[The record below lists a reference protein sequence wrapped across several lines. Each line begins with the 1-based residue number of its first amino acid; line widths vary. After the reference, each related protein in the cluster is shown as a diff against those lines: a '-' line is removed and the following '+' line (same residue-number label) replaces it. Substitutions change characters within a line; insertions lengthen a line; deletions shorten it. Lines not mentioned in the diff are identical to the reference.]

1 MKSVLS
7 LAVALVV
14 AVALAGIACAAVDDN
29 AVPAGGLVK
38 KGPGTPDG
46 GPDGIRQEVIEEP
59 APPAGDAPKTDAPKT
74 EPKVRVDPRT
84 VLVTNALTAIAAA
97 EKALA
102 EGNKEVATA
111 ELAKA
116 KTALEALQKVMVHP
130 TVRRDV
136 KPTGSDNPAGGADN
150 PAGDPNVKSK
160 EELRDELRKNMEMRK
175 LGRQPVD
182 VAPDS
187 K

>member
-1 MKSVLS
+1 MKKVIMGLGFVAAL
-7 LAVALVV
+7 LAVVV
-14 AVALAGIACAAVDDN
+14 FTSSTLAAVAIEVQEGNGFNVVPVRGEPFNPDDAAKEDDPR
-29 AVPAGGLVK
+29 VE
-38 KGPGTPDG
+38 
-46 GPDGIRQEVIEEP
+46 Q
-59 APPAGDAPKTDAPKT
+59 PKTDEPKKET
-74 EPKVRVDPRT
+74 FKVRVDPRN

-97 EKALA
+97 EKAVA

-116 KTALEALQKVMVHP
+116 KTALEALQKVMVRP
-130 TVRRDV
+130 AVRSDA
-136 KPTGSDNPAGGADN
+136 KPTGGADN

-160 EELRDELRKNMEMRK
+160 EEARDELRKNMETRK

-182 VAPDS
+182 VAPNS